1 MSLSLI
7 TERGV
12 AELRPLYRDAALRE
26 LIEETG
32 YGGDGEGAGTATVED
47 VSPLLVSIPSSWQ

>member
-1 MSLSLI
+1 
-7 TERGV
+7 
-12 AELRPLYRDAALRE
+12 LRE

-47 VSPLLVSIPSSWQ
+47 VSPLLVRLSPFAFSFLYTDENPKLYVTGL